1 MTNLVELANAI
12 EMAVAPAFI
21 LTGVGAILTVMATR
35 LARSVD
41 RFRILKESN
50 NFKSK
55 DKESEMRYLLLRA
68 KYTHWAITF
77 VTIAALLLC
86 ILIASIFIATEI
98 QFNLFNKLITLLFIA
113 TMAAVIIG
121 LLTFLKEVSLS
132 KNVISIKK

>member
-1 MTNLVELANAI
+1 
-12 EMAVAPAFI
+12 MAVAPAFI

-35 LARSVD
+35 LARIVD

-86 ILIASIFIATEI
+86 ILIASIFIATEV
-98 QFNLFNKLITLLFIA
+98 QFNLHKLITLLFIT
-113 TMAAVIIG
+113 TMTAVIIG